1 VETDAPYLVPEPM
14 RKLKT
19 NEPALVVHTADMV
32 ASLKGK
38 SRAEIDDLTTANAE
52 RFFGWRAK

>member
-1 VETDAPYLVPEPM
+1 M